1 MEQILK
7 YFPHLSTLQIQQF
20 QQLHKIY
27 TYWNERINLI
37 SRNDLKNLEVHHILH
52 SLSLV
57 HVLPLQPS
65 TVFDLGTG
73 GGFPVM
79 PLAIYYPQHQ
89 FVAVDSIQKKIKV
102 VDNVIA
108 DLALKNVWTRTQRF
122 ENLSGREADI
132 IVCRAVA
139 PLSKLLNWSL
149 PVLKKNNNY
158 PLKGLICLKGG
169 GLDSE
174 LNDIKLKPDI
184 ISISNYFK
192 EDYFAE
198 KYILR

>member
-1 MEQILK
+1 MEHILK
-7 YFPHLSTLQIQQF
+7 YFPNLNDNQIQQF
-20 QQLHKIY
+20 QQLDNLY

-57 HVLPLQPS
+57 HVLPNQPV

-73 GGFPVM
+73 GGFPVI
-79 PLAIYYPQHQ
+79 PLAIYFPQHQ
-89 FVAVDSIQKKIKV
+89 FVAIDSIQKKIKV
-102 VDNVIA
+102 VDNVVA
-108 DLALKNVWTRTQRF
+108 ELGLKNVRTKSERF
-122 ENLSGREADI
+122 ENLTEKEADFV
-132 IVCRAVA
+132 VCRAVA

-149 PVLKKNNNY
+149 PVLKKKNVQ

-169 GLDSE
+169 QLE
-174 LNDIKLKPDI
+174 LELKEMTLKPEI
-184 ISISNYFK
+184 IPISSYFK
-192 EDYFAE
+192 NDYFFE